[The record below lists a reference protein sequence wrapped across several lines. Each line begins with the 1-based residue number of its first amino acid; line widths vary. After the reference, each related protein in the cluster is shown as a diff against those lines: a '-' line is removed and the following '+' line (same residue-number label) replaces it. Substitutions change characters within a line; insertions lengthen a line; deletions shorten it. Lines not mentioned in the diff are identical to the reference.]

1 MINKETIAATATSS
15 SGIGAIFLVR
25 ISGKESIDIV
35 EKIFRPVN
43 SRKILINQKSHS
55 VHLGYLSNNGKDL
68 DKVLVS
74 LFRSPHSYTGED
86 MVEISCHGSSYIRDK
101 LLQLLI
107 EKGARMARPGEF
119 TMRAFIN
126 GKMDL
131 SQAEAVA
138 DLIYAESESSHRIA
152 MMQMRG
158 GIFPII
164 KELRKELIQFASIL
178 ELELDFSEENVEFPS
193 REDLY
198 KLLDKLENKLKG
210 LIDSFYLGNA
220 IKQGVSVVLVGAPN
234 SGKSTLFNALLK
246 ENRSIVSKTPGTTR
260 DVIEESLILDGIR
273 FRFIDTAGIRQTEDD
288 IEKISIQKT
297 IEIIRKAQ
305 LIIYLFDATSFE
317 EERILYDISK
327 IRASHQRIFIV
338 ANKID
343 LSSIFS
349 CKKCNCKKDFF
360 QISAKLGIGINGLKN
375 ALSNFVDS
383 KILDQKM
390 VITQWRH
397 YEAFLGTL
405 DSIYEIRK
413 GIERGL
419 SEDLIAMD
427 IRQALHFLGEVTG
440 DVSTENL
447 LENIFSK
454 FCIGK

>member
-1 MINKETIAATATSS
+1 MINKETIAAPATSS
-15 SGIGAIFLVR
+15 SGLGAIFLVR

-35 EKIFRPVN
+35 ENIFRPVN
-43 SRKILINQKSHS
+43 SRKILRNQKSHS

-68 DKVLVS
+68 DQVLVS
-74 LFRSPHSYTGED
+74 LFRYPHSYTGED

-138 DLIYAESESSHRIA
+138 DLIYAESEYSHRIA

-178 ELELDFSEENVEFPS
+178 ELELDFSEENVEFYS
-193 REDLY
+193 KEDLY

-210 LIDSFYLGNA
+210 LIDSFSLGNA

-246 ENRSIVSKTPGTTR
+246 ENRAIVSKIPGTTR

-317 EERILYDISK
+317 EERILNDISK
-327 IRASHQRIFIV
+327 IRASRIFIV

-343 LSSIFS
+343 IANKIDLKMIKIDLSS
-349 CKKCNCKKDFF
+349 FF

-375 ALSNFVDS
+375 ALSNFVDR

-397 YEAFLGTL
+397 YEAFIGTL

-440 DVSTENL
+440 DVSTDNL

>member
-1 MINKETIAATATSS
+1 MIETKETIAATA
-15 SGIGAIFLVR
+15 SGLGAIFLVR

-43 SRKILINQKSHS
+43 SRKILINQKSNS

-158 GIFPII
+158 GIFTII

-178 ELELDFSEENVEFPS
+178 ELELDFSEENVEFPR

-210 LIDSFYLGNA
+210 LIDSFSLGNA

-246 ENRSIVSKTPGTTR
+246 ENRAIVSKIPGTTR
-260 DVIEESLILDGIR
+260 DVIEESLILEGIR

-297 IEIIRKAQ
+297 IEIISKAQ

-317 EERILYDISK
+317 EERILHDISK

-349 CKKCNCKKDFF
+349 WKKKAPKDFF
-360 QISAKLGIGINGLKN
+360 QISAKLGIGINVLKN
-375 ALSNFVDS
+375 ALSNFVD
-383 KILDQKM
+383 KKMDKKM

-440 DVSTENL
+440 DVSTDNL

>member
-1 MINKETIAATATSS
+1 MINKETIAAPATSS
-15 SGIGAIFLVR
+15 GALFLVR

-35 EKIFRPVN
+35 ENIFRPVN
-43 SRKILINQKSHS
+43 SRKILRNQKSHS

-101 LLQLLI
+101 LLQLLL

-138 DLIYAESESSHRIA
+138 DLISAESESSHRIA

-158 GIFPII
+158 GIFPLI
-164 KELRKELIQFASIL
+164 KELRKELLQFASII
-178 ELELDFSEENVEFPS
+178 ELELDFSEENVEFS
-193 REDLY
+193 SKEDLY

-210 LIDSFYLGNA
+210 LIDSFSLGNA

-246 ENRSIVSKTPGTTR
+246 ENRSIVSKIPGTTR

-297 IEIIRKAQ
+297 IEIVSKSQ

-317 EERILYDISK
+317 EERILNDISK
-327 IRASHQRIFIV
+327 IRASRIFIV

-343 LSSIFS
+343 IVNKIDLKMIDLSY
-349 CKKCNCKKDFF
+349 FF

-375 ALSNFVDS
+375 ALSNFVSS

-390 VITQWRH
+390 VISQWRH
-397 YEAFLGTL
+397 YEAFIGTL

-413 GIERGL
+413 GLELGL
-419 SEDLIAMD
+419 SEDLVAMD

-440 DVSTENL
+440 DVSPDNL